1 MLLFG
6 YVYVYL
12 SIPETRGLTL
22 EEVCTF
28 PLRHHSAVSQMQVD
42 EMYRAGIKPWNSAD
56 WKPHLGEDP
65 HKSVLKGLHREED
78 EEKKA
83 PASP

>member
-12 SIPETRGLTL
+12 FIPKTRGLTL

-28 PLRHHSAVSQMQVD
+28 TLRHHLGGSQLQVY
-42 EMYRAGIKPWNSAD
+42 EMYRAGINPWNSAD
-56 WKPHLGEDP
+56 WKPHLSEEA
-65 HKSVLKGLHREED
+65 HKSVLKGLHRD
-78 EEKKA
+78 QEEKMV
-83 PASP
+83 SLSS